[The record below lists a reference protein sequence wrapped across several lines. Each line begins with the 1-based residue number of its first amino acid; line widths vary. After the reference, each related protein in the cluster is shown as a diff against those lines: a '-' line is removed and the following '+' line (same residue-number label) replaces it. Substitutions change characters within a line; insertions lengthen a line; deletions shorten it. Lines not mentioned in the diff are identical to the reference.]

1 MTHDSSIA
9 RALHIADQA
18 LGLLRRGEL
27 DRARALR
34 QPRAPALLE
43 ATETRHLALDIEGAL
58 RNRSFDGFTH
68 SDGRPMS
75 RRDVETELFAMHGRG
90 QKLMAMSPDCV
101 GFDDQTGCPG
111 HRKPRLDAPI
121 LFVSNDFT
129 TLAGS
134 QIYATR
140 WMEDLARRGLMV
152 GTCDVLQLCARDRAE
167 VARNVAALVT
177 WGDASQTIMR
187 RFFGFSPSPPLVAL
201 TGNVADC
208 RRDPG
213 WLADLVV
220 CSTEHAL
227 RSATGDAIAP
237 FDRMRTA
244 CGLVAINAIVLHPP
258 IAPVYFETPIPP
270 LSERRAVVQVNLSK
284 RPEVFDALARA
295 MPDVPFIAVRGYGEQ
310 RIPQLPNVTV
320 LPQAPESPLVA
331 YKQARVLIQPGIESY
346 GLAAAEAAA
355 MGVHVVF
362 NAGAAGAQESLSG
375 SSGLGSEDPVNDW
388 IRAVSEKLSW
398 DWSDE
403 WRRDKLLARQRAE
416 LDAAADAL
424 ARLMGR

>member
-9 RALHIADQA
+9 RALHVADQA

-27 DRARALR
+27 DRARAMR
-34 QPRAPALLE
+34 QTPAHLICRRCSHVE
-43 ATETRHLALDIEGAL
+43 AAHRGMQQCCVVGCACVAFVGPPLDL
-58 RNRSFDGFTH
+58 
-68 SDGRPMS
+68 P
-75 RRDVETELFAMHGRG
+75 V
-90 QKLMAMSPDCV
+90 
-101 GFDDQTGCPG
+101 
-111 HRKPRLDAPI
+111 

-167 VARNVAALVT
+167 VAKNVAALVT

-201 TGNVADC
+201 TGNVADS
-208 RRDPG
+208 RTDPG

-220 CSTEHAL
+220 CSTEHAM
-227 RSATGDAIAP
+227 RSALEPGPSRNGGAVVRKGDLVTVVEAHA
-237 FDRMRTA
+237 DRAMSAMQLRA
-244 CGLVAINAIVLHPP
+244 VVLHPP

-320 LPQAPESPLVA
+320 LPRAAESPMLA
-331 YKQARVLIQPGIESY
+331 YQQARVLIQPGIESY

-355 MGVHVVF
+355 MGAFVIANGEGH
-362 NAGAAGAQESLSG
+362 GARETMAPFLIDSADPAEWLPYVAEAAKMPSRSAHHETAEQET
-375 SSGLGSEDPVNDW
+375 
-388 IRAVSEKLSW
+388 
-398 DWSDE
+398 
-403 WRRDKLLARQRAE
+403 RDALLARQRAE